1 MVSQPASA
9 WHKSLMELIA
19 QHSRGEKLHNR
30 KKAGILGRNSLKVFD
45 FHRSIPYKGAR
56 FLMGIRPWGVICS
69 QITELYVLYNVV
81 NKIVM
86 PRAYIYLQENLRLQ
100 KHSLFKKDKYGNYF
114 VHDPFKGPLTV
125 LYKRGKKNRGAES
138 SPLSLCLTNNLLNSP
153 SNPGWKFM
161 KQSFQEASSSPTTT
175 LHTCV
180 THGQVESHQQVTKQG
195 LFLPSVASAMKQSFS
210 KSSTTHVPLNA
221 KISILC

>member
-1 MVSQPASA
+1 MFYTMLSIKLWCQEHIFTCKKTWGCRNTP
-9 WHKSLMELIA
+9 SL
-19 QHSRGEKLHNR
+19 
-30 KKAGILGRNSLKVFD
+30 
-45 FHRSIPYKGAR
+45 
-56 FLMGIRPWGVICS
+56 
-69 QITELYVLYNVV
+69 
-81 NKIVM
+81 
-86 PRAYIYLQENLRLQ
+86 
-100 KHSLFKKDKYGNYF
+100 KKDKYGNYF
-114 VHDPFKGPLTV
+114 VHDPFL
-125 LYKRGKKNRGAES
+125 LQSSIRGEKKNRGAES

-153 SNPGWKFM
+153 SNPGQKFM

>member
-1 MVSQPASA
+1 M
-9 WHKSLMELIA
+9 
-19 QHSRGEKLHNR
+19 
-30 KKAGILGRNSLKVFD
+30 
-45 FHRSIPYKGAR
+45 
-56 FLMGIRPWGVICS
+56 ICS

-100 KHSLFKKDKYGNYF
+100 KHSLFKKKINMGTTSYMI
-114 VHDPFKGPLTV
+114 HSKV
-125 LYKRGKKNRGAES
+125 LLQSSIRGEKKNRGAES

-153 SNPGWKFM
+153 SNPGRKFM